1 MIDREELLK
10 QKEYYKEGE
19 KLNMCKAM
27 EDWKEELLQQCFKE
41 KKNVVKYEK
50 MYRRKVGIKWN

>member
-19 KLNMCKAM
+19 KLNMSKAM
-27 EDWKEELLQQCFKE
+27 EDWKE
-41 KKNVVKYEK
+41 
-50 MYRRKVGIKWN
+50 